1 MEIIE
6 KFSEINTKNEF
17 NDKIKTRLEMNVGL
31 LQQLFAET

>member
-6 KFSEINTKNEF
+6 KFNEINIKNEF